1 MYRDKTRLPDA
12 LRFYKIKVG
21 LGGLLELVYVGFH
34 FSTSYRCLKF
44 YSLVDWL
51 LQTLLLYYR
60 YITVASLQKYWVEEK
75 NAETRDSASRGCG
88 CRLYENCRMAE
99 CTPLDQPH
107 CRTRLFSNA
116 GSGKVI
122 RDRFYFL
129 DGSLGVRPSLSTRK
143 IYQNVLLQL
152 FPFSFSTTSP

>member
-75 NAETRDSASRGCG
+75 KAETRDSASRGCG

-122 RDRFYFL
+122 RDR
-129 DGSLGVRPSLSTRK
+129 
-143 IYQNVLLQL
+143 L
-152 FPFSFSTTSP
+152 FP